1 MTATANTPQQ
11 TDTGP
16 ASRKLRIVVSALTRK
31 RPVLVANM
39 IRSFG
44 DMALPDNCE
53 VRCLIVENDTERK
66 TEAAVQACLPL
77 ANGLALDYVLESEL
91 GIPFG
96 RNRAAKEA
104 IAWGA
109 DLLTYVDD
117 DEYVDPKWLVEI
129 VNRYRETGA
138 ALIGGPILIPPSSET
153 LTRIEQA
160 FHDDLTADYKQRAAH
175 AISAAA
181 EGRFSPVTN
190 NWLGEV
196 SLFTEHDL
204 WFDESLRFTGGSDS
218 RFFHTARDRG
228 FKLEWAAKAVVY
240 ADMTADRLTFGTQ
253 LREAHSRTINRIRLD
268 QMDKRFYWLRLPF
281 SLLFKLI
288 SAMVLAVTL
297 PFTGG
302 RGILKLTQR
311 LGLITGRITA
321 AFGGNS
327 SLYTKIF
334 GK

>member
-1 MTATANTPQQ
+1 M
-11 TDTGP
+11 
-16 ASRKLRIVVSALTRK
+16 TRK
-31 RPVLVANM
+31 RPILVANM

-44 DMALPDNCE
+44 DMALPANCD
-53 VRCLIVENDTERK
+53 VKCLIVENDTAPASK
-66 TEAAVQACLPL
+66 AAVMACLPL
-77 ANGLALDYVLESEL
+77 SNDLSLDYVLEPEL

-104 IAWGA
+104 IDWGA

-117 DEYVDPKWLVEI
+117 DEFVDPQWLVEL
-129 VNRYRETGA
+129 VRRYRETGA
-138 ALIGGPILIPPSSET
+138 TLIGGPVLIPPSSEK
-153 LTRIEQA
+153 LTRVEQA
-160 FHDDLTADYKQRAAH
+160 FHNDLTAHYKKRAAG
-175 AISAAA
+175 AIPAAK
-181 EGRFSPVTN
+181 EGRASPVTN
-190 NWLGEV
+190 NWLGEL
-196 SLFTEHDL
+196 SLFTEHGI

-218 RFFHTARDRG
+218 RFFHTARARG
-228 FKLEWAAKAVVY
+228 FKLEWAPKAVVY
-240 ADMTADRLTFGTQ
+240 ADMTADRLTFRTQ
-253 LREAHSRTINRIRLD
+253 LREAHSRAINRIRLD
-268 QMDKRFYWLRLPF
+268 QVDKRFYWARLPF

-288 SAMVLAVTL
+288 SAAALALTL